1 MIKTGIFY
9 KLLIESILWCVRV
22 LFHFNAIDAARQI
35 IPHNRHI
42 NKASLKVTASGA
54 ETHFKMPVTARR
66 QPGYIAFD
74 VFEHRSSS

>member
-1 MIKTGIFY
+1 MIKTDIFY
-9 KLLIESILWCVRV
+9 KLLIESTLWCVRV
-22 LFHFNAIDAARQI
+22 LSRFNTINAARQNV
-35 IPHNRHI
+35 PHNRHI

-54 ETHFKMPVTARR
+54 ETHFKCRLLQG